1 MRTFWRWLGKNRVD
15 KSIFEPTDENHLY
28 NAFLA
33 LMITGS
39 LLLFQFAY
47 YGIIAVI
54 AWVLFA
60 ITSWRRGYKERNTL
74 IVAVIA
80 IFMIVYQSNL
90 IYADILYQENVYVED
105 FDPRGGEYQDVY
117 EVVLHMN
124 NTDQIV
130 LRAFQFA
137 EDKTIVDE
145 DWILFEGDTVSSE
158 GLGLRRDSYYL
169 IIKIVNSAGQ
179 RFYYTSD
186 FRYYITGN

>member
-90 IYADILYQENVYVED
+90 IYADILYQENIYVED

>member
-1 MRTFWRWLGKNRVD
+1 MKKFWKWLGKNRVD

-47 YGIIAVI
+47 YGIVAVV

-60 ITSWRRGYKERNTL
+60 ITSWYRGYKPQGTL
-74 IVAVIA
+74 LVAVVA

-90 IYADILYQENVYVED
+90 IYTDILYQENIYVED
-105 FDPRGGEYQDVY
+105 FDPRGGEYQDIY
-117 EVVLHMN
+117 EVNLIMN
-124 NTDQIV
+124 NEDQIV

-145 DWILFEGDTVSSE
+145 DWIPFEGDTVSSE

-169 IIKIVNSAGQ
+169 IIKIVNLSGQ
-179 RFYYTSD
+179 RYYYTSQ